1 MPTWGIGVSL
11 PVHAFNESRVMLIK
25 IGTAL
30 VLVALSAPAFAQAL
44 GGFEDI
50 QGNTRRDRNIPPQY
64 RMAPSLSTPPA
75 KETQTGTTEPAPA
88 FSRSYNRTYGGTYGN
103 TYGNPSPTG
112 R

>member
-1 MPTWGIGVSL
+1 
-11 PVHAFNESRVMLIK
+11 MLIK

-30 VLVALSAPAFAQAL
+30 VFVALSAPAFAQAL

-50 QGNTRRDRNIPPQY
+50 EGNTRRDRNLPPQY
-64 RMAPSLSTPPA
+64 RTAPSLSTPPA
-75 KETQTGTTEPAPA
+75 TQSQTGTTAPAPA
-88 FSRSYNRTYGGTYGN
+88 FGSYNRTYGGTYGN

>member
-1 MPTWGIGVSL
+1 
-11 PVHAFNESRVMLIK
+11 MLIK
-25 IGTAL
+25 IGTTL

-64 RMAPSLSTPPA
+64 RTAPSLSTPPA
-75 KETQTGTTEPAPA
+75 KETQTGTTAPA
-88 FSRSYNRTYGGTYGN
+88 FGGSYNRTYSGTYGN